1 MKIQPK
7 EADRF
12 CQSPPAAIRAVLLY
26 GPDGGLVRERAATLI
41 ATVAPLDDPFRL
53 SELTAADLKEDPA
66 RLNDEAAALA
76 FGGGRRVVRL
86 RDVGDAQAKLFE
98 AFLADPPGDAL
109 VVVEAGDLPPRGLRK
124 AFEAAKSGA
133 AVACYRDEGDA
144 LRQVIQRQLG
154 AAGLA
159 AEPDALAWLL
169 AHLGGDRRLT
179 RLELEKLILYVG
191 PGATAAEGRANR
203 RITLEEAAAVV
214 GDTAERTLDDLSHSV
229 LDGNLPGLERD
240 LARARGE
247 GTQAV
252 ALLRA
257 VARQV
262 QRLHLLRGLMA
273 EGASAADAV
282 KRLRPPVFWKQAQ
295 PLARQAG
302 AWDPARLAWALGRLL
317 EAEID
322 CKRGGAPAQLLA
334 ERALTEIAARA
345 AARSGAR
352 RRP

>member
-1 MKIQPK
+1 MTEKTIIT
-7 EADRF
+7 
-12 CQSPPAAIRAVLLY
+12 C
-26 GPDGGLVRERAATLI
+26 AATG
-41 ATVAPLDDPFRL
+41 A
-53 SELTAADLKEDPA
+53 SLTPSMSPYLPVSPE
-66 RLNDEAAALA
+66 EISTQSVAAA
-76 FGGGRRVVRL
+76 
-86 RDVGDAQAKLFE
+86 
-98 AFLADPPGDAL
+98 
-109 VVVEAGDLPPRGLRK
+109 K
-124 AFEAAKSGA
+124 AGA
-133 AVACYRDEGDA
+133 AVACYRDEGEA
-144 LRQVIQRQLG
+144 LRQVIQQQLS

-159 AEPDALAWLL
+159 AEPDALAYLL

-179 RLELEKLILYVG
+179 RLELDKLILYLG
-191 PGATAAEGRANR
+191 PGEKGRR
-203 RITLEEAAAVV
+203 VTLEQAAAVV

-229 LDGNLPGLERD
+229 LDGNLAALERD

-282 KRLRPPVFWKQAQ
+282 KRLRPPVFWKEAQ
-295 PLARQAG
+295 PLARQAQ
-302 AWDPARLAWALGRLL
+302 AWDPGRLAWALGRLL
-317 EAEID
+317 EAESA

-345 AARSGAR
+345 VARGAGRRPGAR
-352 RRP
+352 PR

>member
-1 MKIQPK
+1 MKVQPR

-12 CQSPPAAIRAVLLY
+12 CQAPPAAIRAVLLY
-26 GPDGGLVRERAATLI
+26 GPDGGLVRERAASLI
-41 ATVAPLDDPFRL
+41 ATVAPLDDPFRIA
-53 SELTAADLKEDPA
+53 ELTAGDLKEDPA

-86 RDVGDAQAKLFE
+86 RDVGDSHAKLFE
-98 AFLADPPGDAL
+98 GFLADPPGDAL
-109 VVVEAGDLPPRGLRK
+109 VVVEAGDLGPRGLRK

-133 AVACYRDEGDA
+133 AVACYRDEGEA
-144 LRQVIQRQLG
+144 LRQVIQQQLA
-154 AAGLA
+154 AAGLTP
-159 AEPDALAWLL
+159 EPDALAYLL

-179 RLELEKLILYVG
+179 RLELDKLILYLG
-191 PGATAAEGRANR
+191 PGAKGRR
-203 RITLEEAAAVV
+203 VTLEEAAAVV

-229 LDGNLPGLERD
+229 LDGNLAALERD
-240 LARARGE
+240 LARARGA

-273 EGASAADAV
+273 EGTSAADAV
-282 KRLRPPVFWKQAQ
+282 KRLRPPVFWKEAQ

-317 EAEID
+317 DAESA

-345 AARSGAR
+345 AARGGAR
-352 RRP
+352 RPGYRQR